1 MNNCEIIYQMFLRTF
16 TPEGTLN
23 AAAKL
28 LPHIKKCG
36 FTIVYLCPVCCQDDD
51 KRKEYWSERQK
62 DSKLNNPKNPYRIS
76 DYYNV
81 DPEYGTNEDLKVFI
95 SAAHKLGLKVI
106 LDLVYFHCGPKAV
119 VLEEQKDFV
128 KCDDNGEIIYGE
140 WHFPTLNFENPALRE
155 YLWKNMEYYVKDFNV
170 DGYRCDVAYLC
181 PTDFWEEGRKRIEK
195 IKPDVFMLN
204 EGENKDALKCAFDA
218 NYHYDYIHKT
228 KAAFGG
234 YGNANEIV
242 EACKEMRKTIPED
255 KTLIR
260 AIDTHDETQNYKYIH
275 PEVHCG
281 TDAVN
286 ADLVLAYMMDGIP
299 FIFNG
304 YEIADDNYHSIYANR
319 FYGKNN
325 SINWCKA
332 LTKDGIYRKK
342 LIKKL
347 SKIRKQ
353 NETLYKGK
361 LEWIEND
368 YPDKLLSFKRI
379 YKEKSVFVCINTSKA
394 KVKITFPKYQN
405 TILSSKVRLN
415 DNVITIGKYGY
426 FAAEIFR

>member
-119 VLEEQKDFV
+119 FLEEHKDFV
-128 KCDDNGEIIYGE
+128 KCDENGEIIYGE
-140 WHFPTLNFENPALRE
+140 WQFPTLNFENLALRE
-155 YLWKNMEYYVKDFNV
+155 YLWQNMEYFVRDFDV
-170 DGYRCDVAYLC
+170 DGFRCDVAYLC

-195 IKPDVFMLN
+195 IKSKVFMLN
-204 EGENKDALKCAFDA
+204 EGENEDALGLAFDA
-218 NYHYDYIHKT
+218 NYHYNWMEYSKQV
-228 KAAFGG
+228 FGG
-234 YGNANEIV
+234 ELSAAELV
-242 EACKEMRKTIPED
+242 KEHIKMSEHLQKENVC
-255 KTLIR
+255 IR
-260 AIDTHDETQNYKYIH
+260 AIDSHDGAHNYKFIH
-275 PEVHCG
+275 PQIHNG
-281 TDAVN
+281 NLSVN
-286 ADLVLAYMMDGIP
+286 ANLVLNYMMDGIP

-304 YEIADDNYHSIYANR
+304 YEIADDNYHSIFANR

-325 SINWCKA
+325 AINWCKA

-342 LIKKL
+342 LIAKL
-347 SKIRKQ
+347 SKIRKE
-353 NETLYKGK
+353 NEALYKGK
-361 LEWIEND
+361 LEWIENA
-368 YPDKLLSFKRI
+368 YPDKLLSFVRTYKGKRLL
-379 YKEKSVFVCINTSKA
+379 VCINTSDKA
-394 KVKITFPKYQN
+394 VKINVERPIK
-405 TILSSKVRLN
+405 TILSYKQKNNESVMIL
-415 DNVITIGKYGY
+415 GKYGY
-426 FAAEIFR
+426 FVGGIE

>member
-1 MNNCEIIYQMFLRTF
+1 MFLRTF

-119 VLEEQKDFV
+119 FLEEHKDFV
-128 KCDDNGEIIYGE
+128 KCDENGEIIYGE

-155 YLWKNMEYYVKDFNV
+155 YLWQNMEYFVRDFDV
-170 DGYRCDVAYLC
+170 DGFRCDVAYLC

-195 IKPDVFMLN
+195 IKSKVFMLN
-204 EGENKDALKCAFDA
+204 EGENEDALGLAFDA
-218 NYHYDYIHKT
+218 NYHYNWMEYSKQV
-228 KAAFGG
+228 FGG
-234 YGNANEIV
+234 ELSAAELV
-242 EACKEMRKTIPED
+242 KEHIKMSEHLQKENVC
-255 KTLIR
+255 IR
-260 AIDTHDETQNYKYIH
+260 AIDSHDGAHNYKFIH
-275 PEVHCG
+275 PQIHNG
-281 TDAVN
+281 NLSVN
-286 ADLVLAYMMDGIP
+286 ANLVLNYMMDGIP

-304 YEIADDNYHSIYANR
+304 YEIADDNYHSIFANR

-325 SINWCKA
+325 AINWCKA

-342 LIKKL
+342 LIAKL
-347 SKIRKQ
+347 SKIRKE
-353 NETLYKGK
+353 NEALYKGK
-361 LEWIEND
+361 LEWIENA
-368 YPDKLLSFKRI
+368 YPDKLLSFVRTYKGKRLL
-379 YKEKSVFVCINTSKA
+379 VCINTSDKA
-394 KVKITFPKYQN
+394 VKINVERPIK
-405 TILSSKVRLN
+405 TILSYKQKNNESVMIL
-415 DNVITIGKYGY
+415 GKYGY
-426 FAAEIFR
+426 FVGGIE